1 MMKYII
7 CLLMGCLPSLL
18 GAQTTDIPSADEATQ
33 ADTLCATFRGDL
45 LTAPVPAPFDIYGIT
60 PLSYSYAA
68 WELHPGMNAQ
78 IGMSLTF
85 SPSSWM
91 PSGVGFGQDVA
102 FLYAA
107 PLTSRLSVA
116 GGVYA
121 SNLNWGRIG
130 YRNVG
135 LAAIAAYRLN
145 DRISL
150 YAYGNKSLTPQ
161 HASPFYVP
169 LPQFNADRIG
179 GMVNFKVGESA
190 SIGIGF
196 EGTRYPVGYR

>member
-1 MMKYII
+1 MRYILCI
-7 CLLMGCLPSLL
+7 LIGYLPSLL
-18 GAQTTDIPSADEATQ
+18 WAQTADIPVPDKTTT

-45 LTAPVPAPFDIYGIT
+45 LTAPVPAPFDLYGIT

-68 WELHPGMNAQ
+68 WELHPGMNAN

-91 PSGVGFGQDVA
+91 PSGVGFGQDIA
-102 FLYAA
+102 LLYAT

-121 SNLNWGRIG
+121 SNLNWGRLN

-150 YAYGNKSLTPQ
+150 YAYGNKSLTQQPT
-161 HASPFYVP
+161 SPLYAP

-179 GMVNFKVGESA
+179 GMVNFKVGKSA

-196 EGTRYPVGYR
+196 EGTRYPGGYY